1 MRSVD
6 DAIGFLAQDPMR
18 ATTAYVA
25 PSMHGSTVGS
35 VTGYCR
41 HRHAL
46 FTSGWAAAYRVVR
59 YGQKRE
65 EMNGIIDDKP
75 LTLNYCYYYC
85 LDYDE
90 AQVPFPN
97 LELYCVASTNGLSVR
112 YHLSFGQN

>member
-6 DAIGFLAQDPMR
+6 DAIGFLAQDPIH
-18 ATTAYVA
+18 ATAAKQARRGQLPATVTAA
-25 PSMHGSTVGS
+25 PRSLGLG
-35 VTGYCR
+35 
-41 HRHAL
+41 
-46 FTSGWAAAYRVVR
+46 AAYRVAR

-75 LTLNYCYYYC
+75 LTLNYCYYC

-97 LELYCVASTNGLSVR
+97 LELYCVASTNGLRVR

>member
-1 MRSVD
+1 
-6 DAIGFLAQDPMR
+6 
-18 ATTAYVA
+18 
-25 PSMHGSTVGS
+25 MH
-35 VTGYCR
+35 R
-41 HRHAL
+41 
-46 FTSGWAAAYRVVR
+46 AAAALLQGTR
-59 YGQKRE
+59 YKVWPKKRD

-75 LTLNYCYYYC
+75 LTLNYCYYC

>member
-6 DAIGFLAQDPMR
+6 DAIGFLAQDPMH
-18 ATTAYVA
+18 ATAAYVA

-90 AQVPFPN
+90 AQLPFPN
-97 LELYCVASTNGLSVR
+97 LELYCVASTNGLRVR